1 MDIVEFCAIFAALR
15 AGGISASEEPTMT
28 LFTFIEI
35 LGTLAFAISGIRLAS
50 AKRFDW
56 FGAYVVGF
64 TTAIG
69 GGTLR
74 DLMLSLTPFW
84 MLDCSYLVVTAFALG
99 IVVVYGRYLIRLNNT
114 FFIFDAIGLGLFTVV
129 GVEKTLGAGFP
140 LWVAVIMGT
149 ITGAAGGVLR
159 DILINEEPLI
169 FRKEIYALA
178 CVFGGLVY
186 GGGRAAG
193 LSGAT
198 LQIVT
203 ALSVIV
209 FGVFFATVSSR
220 MVGLIGSSNNPVSG
234 MAIATLL
241 ISTMLLK
248 ATGNDGIQGMIAAIV
263 IGGIIC
269 ALASAKVNS
278 TYARYDQVRNHAGI
292 TGAMAAEQIL
302 RMDGIYDVQVMRVSG
317 KLTDHYDPAN
327 HVLRLSD
334 STYGSTSVAA
344 LGVAAH
350 ECGHAIQH
358 ARHYVPLTIRGAL
371 VPVANFGSGISWP
384 LIIMGLFIRGE
395 MSTLFINLG
404 ILMFSLAVL
413 FQIITLPV
421 EFNASGRALKILK
434 KSGMLYESE
443 VREARSVLTTAA
455 LTYVA
460 SAASA
465 LLQLLR
471 ILIKTGGRRND
482 DE

>member
-1 MDIVEFCAIFAALR
+1 MYYPYYFD
-15 AGGISASEEPTMT
+15 PTYF
-28 LFTFIEI
+28 LVI
-35 LGTLAFAISGIRLAS
+35 
-50 AKRFDW
+50 
-56 FGAYVVGF
+56 
-64 TTAIG
+64 IG
-69 GGTLR
+69 
-74 DLMLSLTPFW
+74 
-84 MLDCSYLVVTAFALG
+84 V
-99 IVVVYGRYLIRLNNT
+99 
-114 FFIFDAIGLGLFTVV
+114 
-129 GVEKTLGAGFP
+129 
-140 LWVAVIMGT
+140 
-149 ITGAAGGVLR
+149 
-159 DILINEEPLI
+159 
-169 FRKEIYALA
+169 
-178 CVFGGLVY
+178 
-186 GGGRAAG
+186 
-193 LSGAT
+193 
-198 LQIVT
+198 
-203 ALSVIV
+203 
-209 FGVFFATVSSR
+209 
-220 MVGLIGSSNNPVSG
+220 
-234 MAIATLL
+234 
-241 ISTMLLK
+241 
-248 ATGNDGIQGMIAAIV
+248 
-263 IGGIIC
+263 IIC

-302 RMDGIYDVQVMRVSG
+302 RMEGIYDVQVMRVSG

-358 ARHYVPLTIRGAL
+358 ARHYVPLTIRG
-371 VPVANFGSGISWP
+371 
-384 LIIMGLFIRGE
+384 E

-434 KSGMLYESE
+434 NSGMLYESE
-443 VREARSVLTTAA
+443 VREARSVLTAAA

-471 ILIKTGGRRND
+471 ILILTGGRRND